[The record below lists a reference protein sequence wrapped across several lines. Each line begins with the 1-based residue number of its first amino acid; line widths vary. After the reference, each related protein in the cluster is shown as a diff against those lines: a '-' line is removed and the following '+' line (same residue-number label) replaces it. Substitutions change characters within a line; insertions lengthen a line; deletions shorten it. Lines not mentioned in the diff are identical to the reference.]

1 MLFLPYL
8 LVAVASSELIRYFWL
23 CYAAVSTNAIGM
35 IDLAFVEVLESV
47 LVLLKAFGR
56 RHGDRSSH

>member
-23 CYAAVSTNAIGM
+23 RYAAVSTNGM

-47 LVLLKAFGR
+47 LMLLKAFGR